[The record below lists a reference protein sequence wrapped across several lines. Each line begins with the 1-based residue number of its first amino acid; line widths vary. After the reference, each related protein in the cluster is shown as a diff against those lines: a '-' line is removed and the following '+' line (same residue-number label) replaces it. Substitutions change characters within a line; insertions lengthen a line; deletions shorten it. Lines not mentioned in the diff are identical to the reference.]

1 MRKLYSFILSI
12 LLISNLFSQV
22 YPKRETRAV
31 WLTTVYGLDWPT
43 AKATSSS
50 GIQQQK
56 NELIQ
61 ILDNLKSANFN
72 TVIMQVRARGDLIY
86 PSQYEPWATSLTG
99 TLGRNPGYDPLKF
112 AIEETHKR
120 GMEFHAWWNVVK
132 VKDDSTLPPNT
143 NPPHI
148 VLRHPE
154 YVKYYKPN
162 NEWWIDMGKPEA
174 RNYLINVVMELVR
187 NYDID
192 GIHFD
197 FIRYPNPDFP
207 DSDTYA
213 LYSNEY
219 PDINE
224 WRRENINK
232 FVRAVY
238 DSIKR
243 VKPWVKVGSAPI
255 GIYRN
260 ICDSSG
266 VYIYSRNCGSCPSG
280 TTPVATGWQAYCS
293 IYQDSRRWLM
303 EGKHDYHS
311 PQIYW
316 NIADNPKFNVL
327 ARDWRNNSYGRHIYA
342 GSAAYRMA
350 SNSGDWSA
358 SEILAQIDTTRAVG
372 AEGNTFFR
380 YKSLLLKGLIDS
392 LKSSRYKYFA
402 FIPPMPWID
411 AVPPN
416 SPFNLIARK
425 TSDRVF
431 ELIWSNP
438 GLASDGD
445 SVKYYAIYKSETS
458 PVDVGDIKNLVAVV
472 EGSRV
477 SYSVQ
482 IEDPN
487 KRYYFVVTAF
497 DKLHNESSPS
507 NEVSTIPVFVAE
519 FGEGMPNKF
528 ELYQNYPNPFNSET
542 IIEFDLPFDSW
553 VSLKIYNVLGQEV
566 KTLVDELKRA
576 GKHKV
581 IWDGRNEEGSSVT
594 SGIYFCK
601 MVSGTFAKSIK
612 VVLVK

>member
-213 LYSNEY
+213 LYANEY

-303 EGKHDYHS
+303 EGKHDYH
-311 PQIYW
+311 
-316 NIADNPKFNVL
+316 
-327 ARDWRNNSYGRHIYA
+327 
-342 GSAAYRMA
+342 
-350 SNSGDWSA
+350 
-358 SEILAQIDTTRAVG
+358 
-372 AEGNTFFR
+372 
-380 YKSLLLKGLIDS
+380 
-392 LKSSRYKYFA
+392 
-402 FIPPMPWID
+402 
-411 AVPPN
+411 
-416 SPFNLIARK
+416 
-425 TSDRVF
+425 
-431 ELIWSNP
+431 
-438 GLASDGD
+438 
-445 SVKYYAIYKSETS
+445 
-458 PVDVGDIKNLVAVV
+458 
-472 EGSRV
+472 
-477 SYSVQ
+477 
-482 IEDPN
+482 
-487 KRYYFVVTAF
+487 
-497 DKLHNESSPS
+497 
-507 NEVSTIPVFVAE
+507 
-519 FGEGMPNKF
+519 
-528 ELYQNYPNPFNSET
+528 
-542 IIEFDLPFDSW
+542 
-553 VSLKIYNVLGQEV
+553 
-566 KTLVDELKRA
+566 
-576 GKHKV
+576 
-581 IWDGRNEEGSSVT
+581 
-594 SGIYFCK
+594 
-601 MVSGTFAKSIK
+601 
-612 VVLVK
+612 

>member
-1 MRKLYSFILSI
+1 MRKVPII
-12 LLISNLFSQV
+12 LLFIFTSATLFAQV
-22 YPKRETRAV
+22 YPKREARAV

-72 TVIMQVRARGDLIY
+72 IVVMQVRARGDLIY

-132 VKDDSTLPPNT
+132 VKDDSTLPPTT
-143 NPPHI
+143 NPPHV
-148 VLRHPE
+148 VLRHPD
-154 YVKYYKPN
+154 YAKYYRPN
-162 NEWWIDMGKPEA
+162 NEWWMDMGKPEV
-174 RNYLINVVMELVR
+174 RNYLLNVLMELVR

-197 FIRYPNPDFP
+197 FIRYPNPDYP
-207 DSDTYA
+207 DSSTYA
-213 LYSNEY
+213 PYATEY
-219 PDINE
+219 PNKDD

-232 FVRAVY
+232 FVRAAY

-243 VKPWVKVGSAPI
+243 IKPWVKVGSAPI

-260 ICDSSG
+260 ICDSNG
-266 VYIYSRNCGSCPSG
+266 VYVYSQDCGSCQTG
-280 TTPVATGWQAYCS
+280 IPVATGWQAYCS

-316 NIADNPKFNVL
+316 DIATNPKFNVL
-327 ARDWRNNSYGRHIYA
+327 VRDWKNNSYGRHIYA
-342 GSAAYRMA
+342 GSAAYRMD
-350 SNSGDWSA
+350 SGSGNWSA
-358 SEILAQIDTTRAVG
+358 SEILAQIDTSRAVG
-372 AEGNTFFR
+372 VEGNTFFR

-392 LKSSRYKYFA
+392 LRNSRYKYYA

-411 AVPPN
+411 NIRPNPPL
-416 SPFNLIARK
+416 NLIARRI
-425 TSDRVF
+425 SDRTF

-438 GLASDGD
+438 DPPADND
-445 SVKYYAIYKSETS
+445 TVRYYAIYRSETS
-458 PVDVGDIKNLVAVV
+458 PVDISDIKNLVTVV
-472 EGSRV
+472 SGNRI

-482 IEDPN
+482 VSDPN
-487 KRYYFVVTAF
+487 KAYYFVVTAF
-497 DKLHNESSPS
+497 DKLHNESDPS
-507 NEVSTIPVFVAE
+507 NEVATIPVLVAGAE
-519 FGEGMPNKF
+519 EIPRKF
-528 ELYQNYPNPFNSET
+528 DLYQNYPNPFNIET
-542 IIEFDLPFDSW
+542 TIEFDVPFDSW
-553 VSLKIYNVLGQEV
+553 ISLKVYNLLGQEV
-566 KTLVDELKRA
+566 KTLVEGLKGA

-581 IWDGRNEEGSSVT
+581 VWDGKDDNGQIVT
-594 SGIYFCK
+594 SGVYFCRL
-601 MVSGTFAKSIK
+601 VAGTFNKSIK
-612 VVLVK
+612 MVLVK

>member
-1 MRKLYSFILSI
+1 MKKSYIFLFV
-12 LLISNLFSQV
+12 LIVSNLLSQT
-22 YPKRETRAV
+22 YPKREVRAV
-31 WLTTVYGLDWPT
+31 WLTTVYGLDWPS
-43 AKATSSS
+43 AKATSQN

-61 ILDNLKSANFN
+61 ILDNLKLANFN

-86 PSQYEPWATSLTG
+86 PSRYEPWATSLTG
-99 TLGRNPGYDPLKF
+99 TLGRDPGYDPLKF

-148 VLRHPE
+148 VLRHPD

-197 FIRYPNPDFP
+197 YIRYPNPDFP

-213 LYSNEY
+213 LYQSEY
-219 PDINE
+219 PNKEE

-255 GIYRN
+255 GIYKN
-260 ICDSSG
+260 ICDSNG
-266 VYIYSRNCGSCPSG
+266 VYVYSPNCGSCQSG
-280 TTPVATGWQAYCS
+280 IPVATGWQAYCS
-293 IYQDSRRWLM
+293 IYQDSRRWLA

-316 NIADNPKFNVL
+316 DIQTNPKYNVL
-327 ARDWRNNSYGRHIYA
+327 ARDWKNNSYGRHIYA
-342 GSAAYRMA
+342 GSAAYRMS
-350 SNSGDWSA
+350 SNSGDWSV
-358 SEILAQIDTTRAVG
+358 SEILSQIDTSRSIGV
-372 AEGNTFFR
+372 EGNTFFR

-392 LKSSRYKYFA
+392 LKNSRYKYPA
-402 FIPPMPWID
+402 FIHPMPWLD
-411 AVPPN
+411 AVKPNPPV
-416 SPFNLIARK
+416 NLIARK
-425 TSDRVF
+425 ISEKVF
-431 ELIWSNP
+431 ELVWSNP
-438 GLASDGD
+438 EPPADND
-445 SVKYYAIYKSETS
+445 TVRYYAIYKSETS
-458 PVDVGDIKNLVAVV
+458 PVDINNIENLVAIV
-472 EGSRV
+472 EGNRI
-477 SYSVQ
+477 SYSIQVD
-482 IEDPN
+482 DPN
-487 KRYYFVVTAF
+487 KRYYIVVTAF
-497 DKLHNESSPS
+497 DKLHNESVPS
-507 NEVSTIPVFVAE
+507 NEVATIPVAVAE
-519 FGEGMPNKF
+519 FKETPSKF
-528 ELYQNYPNPFNSET
+528 ELYQNYPNPFNIET
-542 IIEFDLPFDSW
+542 TIEFDVPFNSW
-553 VSLKIYNVLGQEV
+553 VSLKIYNMLGQEV
-566 KTLVDELKRA
+566 RTLVDGLTEA

-581 IWDGRNEEGSSVT
+581 IWDGKNDSGQVVT
-594 SGIYFCK
+594 SGIYFCRFIA
-601 MVSGTFAKSIK
+601 GTFTKSIK
-612 VVLVK
+612 IVLVK

>member
-1 MRKLYSFILSI
+1 MYSI

-213 LYSNEY
+213 LYANEY

-224 WRRENINK
+224 WRREDINK

-280 TTPVATGWQAYCS
+280 TTPVAKYMSKFSLQKLKQQMNSKDGDLIILISDKPEKIYS
-293 IYQDSRRWLM
+293 IL
-303 EGKHDYHS
+303 G
-311 PQIYW
+311 
-316 NIADNPKFNVL
+316 NIRL
-327 ARDWRNNSYGRHIYA
+327 ELGRKL
-342 GSAAYRMA
+342 
-350 SNSGDWSA
+350 N
-358 SEILAQIDTTRAVG
+358 
-372 AEGNTFFR
+372 
-380 YKSLLLKGLIDS
+380 LIDEDDFKLAWIVDFPLLEWDDEENRWVS
-392 LKSSRYKYFA
+392 VHHPFTAPKIEDIELLDVDPGKVRARAYDLVLNGNEIAGGSIRIHDAELQQKIFKLLGISEEEAKRKFGFLIEAFKYGAPPHGGIAFGFDRLVMLFTGMKSIRDVIA
-402 FIPPMPWID
+402 FP
-411 AVPPN
+411 
-416 SPFNLIARK
+416 K
-425 TSDRVF
+425 TSSAISLMDEAPSEVDPKQLE
-431 ELIWSNP
+431 ELHIQ
-438 GLASDGD
+438 
-445 SVKYYAIYKSETS
+445 
-458 PVDVGDIKNLVAVV
+458 IK
-472 EGSRV
+472 R
-477 SYSVQ
+477 
-482 IEDPN
+482 ED
-487 KRYYFVVTAF
+487 
-497 DKLHNESSPS
+497 
-507 NEVSTIPVFVAE
+507 
-519 FGEGMPNKF
+519 
-528 ELYQNYPNPFNSET
+528 
-542 IIEFDLPFDSW
+542 
-553 VSLKIYNVLGQEV
+553 
-566 KTLVDELKRA
+566 
-576 GKHKV
+576 
-581 IWDGRNEEGSSVT
+581 
-594 SGIYFCK
+594 
-601 MVSGTFAKSIK
+601 
-612 VVLVK
+612 

>member
-1 MRKLYSFILSI
+1 MRKIYFLLFLSCSF
-12 LLISNLFSQV
+12 LFAQV
-22 YPKRETRAV
+22 YPKREVRAV
-31 WLTTVYGLDWPT
+31 WLTTVYGLDWPS

-143 NPPHI
+143 NPQHI
-148 VLRHPE
+148 VLRRPD
-154 YVKYYKPN
+154 YVKYYRPN
-162 NEWWIDMGKPEA
+162 NEWWLDMGKPEV
-174 RNYLINVVMELVR
+174 REYLINVVMELVR

-213 LYSNEY
+213 LYAREY
-219 PDINE
+219 PNKDE

-238 DSIKR
+238 DSIKK
-243 VKPWVKVGSAPI
+243 VKLWVKVGSAPI
-255 GIYRN
+255 GIYKN

-266 VYIYSRNCGSCPSG
+266 VYIYSTNCGSCPGG

-316 NIADNPKFNVL
+316 DIESNPKFNVL
-327 ARDWRNNSYGRHIYA
+327 VRDWKNNSYGRHIYA

-350 SNSGDWSA
+350 SGSGDWSA
-358 SEILAQIDTTRAVG
+358 SEILAQIDTTRDVG

-392 LKSSRYKYFA
+392 LKNSRYRYYA
-402 FIPPMPWID
+402 FIHPMPWLDNINPN
-411 AVPPN
+411 PPV
-416 SPFNLIARK
+416 NLTLRK
-425 TSDRVF
+425 ISDKNF
-431 ELIWSNP
+431 ELVWGVP
-438 GLASDGD
+438 ETPADAD
-445 SVKYYAIYKSETS
+445 TVRYYAIYRSETS
-458 PVDVGDIKNLVAVV
+458 PVDINDIKNLVAVV
-472 EGSRV
+472 EGTRISFTD
-477 SYSVQ
+477 Q
-482 IEDPN
+482 IPDAS
-487 KRYYFVVTAF
+487 KIYYYVVTAF
-497 DKLHNESSPS
+497 DKLHNESAPS
-507 NEVSTIPVFVAE
+507 NQVSTIVVFAGKTE
-519 FGEGMPNKF
+519 EIPKKF
-528 ELYQNYPNPFNSET
+528 ELYQNYPNPFNLET
-542 IIEFDLPFDSW
+542 TIEYELPYDSW
-553 VSLKIYNVLGQEV
+553 VSLKIYNVLGQEI
-566 KTLVDELKRA
+566 KTLVEGFKEA
-576 GKHKV
+576 GKHKI
-581 IWDGRNEEGSSVT
+581 IWDGRNDTGQVVT
-594 SGIYFCK
+594 SGVYLCR
-601 MVSGTFAKSIK
+601 MVSGTFSKTVKMILAK
-612 VVLVK
+612 

>member
-1 MRKLYSFILSI
+1 MKKHILFLF
-12 LLISNLFSQV
+12 LLISTLLSQ
-22 YPKRETRAV
+22 PKREARAV

-72 TVIMQVRARGDLIY
+72 IVVMQVRARGDLIY

-132 VKDDSTLPPNT
+132 VKDDSTLPPT
-143 NPPHI
+143 TTPPHI
-148 VLRHPE
+148 VLRHPD
-154 YVKYYKPN
+154 YVKYYRPN

-207 DSDTYA
+207 DDDTYA
-213 LYSNEY
+213 LYANEY
-219 PDINE
+219 PNKDE

-238 DSIKR
+238 DSIKK

-255 GIYRN
+255 GIYKN

-266 VYIYSRNCGSCPSG
+266 VYVYSQNCGSCQDG

-316 NIADNPKFNVL
+316 DIATNPKFNVL
-327 ARDWRNNSYGRHIYA
+327 VRDWKNNSFSKHIFA
-342 GSAAYRMA
+342 GVAAYRM
-350 SNSGDWSA
+350 SSSSGDWSA
-358 SEILAQIDTTRAVG
+358 SEVLAQIDTTRAVG

-380 YKSLLLKGLIDS
+380 YKSLLLKGLMDS
-392 LKSSRYKYFA
+392 LRSSRYRYYA

-411 AVPPN
+411 NVKPNPPA
-416 SPFNLIARK
+416 NLTLRK
-425 TSDRVF
+425 ISDRSF
-431 ELIWSNP
+431 ELVWSTP
-438 GLASDGD
+438 EPSADGD
-445 SVKYYAIYKSETS
+445 TIKYYAIYRAETA
-458 PVDVGDIKNLVAVV
+458 PVDINDIKNLVAVV
-472 EGSRV
+472 NGTRI
-477 SYSVQ
+477 SYTDQVA
-482 IEDPN
+482 DAN
-487 KRYYFVVTAF
+487 KIYYYVVTAF
-497 DKLHNESSPS
+497 DKLHNESEPS
-507 NEVSTIPVFVAE
+507 NQASTVPVLVAGTGEIPQ
-519 FGEGMPNKF
+519 KF
-528 ELYQNYPNPFNSET
+528 ELYQNYPNPFNLET
-542 IIEFDLPFDSW
+542 TIEYEVPFDSW
-553 VSLKIYNVLGQEV
+553 VILKIYNVLGQEV
-566 KTLVDELKRA
+566 KTLVEDFKGI
-576 GKHKV
+576 GKHRV
-581 IWDGRNEEGSSVT
+581 IWDGRNEKGQVVT
-594 SGIYFCK
+594 SGVYFCR
-601 MVSGTFAKSIK
+601 MIAGTFTKSIK
-612 VVLVK
+612 MILTK